1 MKVKLTIHILILVT
15 AILTILTTINYYQS
29 KQILLLEVMN
39 QAETITANSKSSI
52 EEFLRY
58 IKDISYNISR
68 DYLVEKFLEDYDANI
83 KEKLEE
89 KFLEIYSK
97 LPVIQALRITDL
109 QGQVKVFVREGEVL
123 SKVNNYKEISLYEKD
138 FFKEAVADN
147 LSEIILSNF
156 ERGKLPE
163 TVNFC
168 PAMVRAVVPI
178 TFNNNK
184 AGYLIVNFWGLKIG
198 QFVSR
203 FKKDTGVAFLV
214 EVNNM
219 NKERNGIFLFHRD
232 KSYEFANQYNTSY
245 YFQNIYGKEMFD
257 KLKDDFGIFKI
268 NEDIFAF
275 ASVYPYKDKA
285 RKWVIC
291 NTLYSNYY
299 LSVLEVLKKN
309 LLSIFIIS
317 VFLSLFVS
325 IFFTESFFKPLNEIK
340 LALNAYGKGD
350 FSYKVDEAKMDNEL
364 KEIMKNIYE
373 MVSALQ
379 KYILEIEERQKKI
392 ELLNR
397 LSSIGLLS
405 AGISHELNTPL
416 NSIILLCDIL
426 IEESKNDK
434 VNMNDITDIKNEA
447 KRCVSIIRNLKLLDP
462 QNKVHVNDVVNIRE
476 VIESNI
482 LYFKNIFNNLV
493 IESSLVDCNILGN
506 SVLLS
511 QVVFNIL
518 LNAIEA
524 CDSECRISIKVFEK
538 DNKVC
543 IIIRDKGRG
552 MDEET
557 INNIFVPFYTTKNS
571 QKSMGLGLSLVHK
584 IVSDHNGKIEVK
596 SKKGEWTEFVLRF
609 DKYESFGN

>member
-15 AILTILTTINYYQS
+15 VILTVLTTINYYQS
-29 KQILLLEVMN
+29 KQILLLEVMG
-39 QAETITANSKSSI
+39 QAEAMTANSKSSI

-68 DYLVEKFLEDYDANI
+68 DYLVEKFLEDYDVNI

-97 LPVIQALRITDL
+97 LPIIQALRITDL
-109 QGQVKVFVREGEVL
+109 QGHIKVFVREGEVL
-123 SKVNNYKEISLYEKD
+123 SRDKKYTEISLSEKD
-138 FFKEAVADN
+138 FFKEAVTSN
-147 LSEIILSNF
+147 SSEIILSNF

-163 TVNFC
+163 TTNFC

-178 TFNNNK
+178 MSNNK
-184 AGYLIVNFWGLKIG
+184 KIGYLIINFWGLKIG

-203 FKKDTGVAFLV
+203 FKKETGVAFLV
-214 EVNNM
+214 EVNYM
-219 NKERNGIFLFHRD
+219 DKERNGIFLFHRD
-232 KSYEFANQYNTSY
+232 KSYEFANQYNTNY
-245 YFQNIYGKEMFD
+245 YFQNIYGKELFD
-257 KLKDDFGIFKI
+257 KIKEDFGIYKI

-275 ASVYPYKDKA
+275 ASVYPYKDKT

-309 LLSIFIIS
+309 LLSIFIVS

-325 IFFTESFFKPLNEIK
+325 IFFTARFFKPLNEIK

-350 FSYKVDEAKMDNEL
+350 FSYKVDETKMDKELNE
-364 KEIMKNIYE
+364 IVINIYE
-373 MVSALQ
+373 MVKALQ
-379 KYILEIEERQKKI
+379 KYILEIEERQKRI

-416 NSIILLCDIL
+416 NSIILLCDIV
-426 IEESKNDK
+426 IEESKNNE
-434 VNMNDITDIKNEA
+434 VNINDIVDIKNEA
-447 KRCVSIIRNLKLLDP
+447 KKCVSIIKNLKLLDP
-462 QNKVHVNDVVNIRE
+462 QNKVQANDVVNIKE

-482 LYFKNIFNNLV
+482 LYFKNIFNELV
-493 IESSLVDCNILGN
+493 IESNLVDCNILGN
-506 SVLLS
+506 RVLLN
-511 QVVFNIL
+511 QVIFNIL

-524 CDSECRISIKVFEK
+524 SDVNCRITIEVFEK
-538 DNKVC
+538 NGEVW
-543 IIIRDKGRG
+543 IVIRDNGRG

-557 INNIFVPFYTTKNS
+557 INNIFVPFYTTKNP
-571 QKSMGLGLSLVHK
+571 QKGMGLGLSLVHK

-609 DKYESFGN
+609 DKYESFDN